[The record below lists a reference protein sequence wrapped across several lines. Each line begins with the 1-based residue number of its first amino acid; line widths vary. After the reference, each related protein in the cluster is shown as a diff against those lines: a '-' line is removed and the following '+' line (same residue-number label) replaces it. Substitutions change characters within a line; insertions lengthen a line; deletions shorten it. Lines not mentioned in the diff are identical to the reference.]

1 MNIALWVIQA
11 LAALAFLGA
20 GFMKSTRPIK
30 KLQENMGWVKA
41 TPPVLIRLL
50 GVAEILGGL
59 GLILPAAL
67 KLLPWLTPTAAVA
80 LAVIMVGAIVVHINE
95 KEAKQASA
103 PLILL
108 ILTLIIVIGRI
119 WLAPIA

>member
-1 MNIALWVIQA
+1 MNIALWVVQA

-20 GFMKSTRPIK
+20 GLLKSVQPIE
-30 KLQENMGWVKA
+30 KLKASLGWVKFA
-41 TPPVLIRLL
+41 TPVQVRLV
-50 GVAEILGGL
+50 GIAEILGGL

-67 KLLPWLTPTAAVA
+67 KILPWLTPTAAAA
-80 LAVIMVGAIVVHINE
+80 LAVIMIGAVVVHIRL
-95 KEAKQASA
+95 KEGKQAGA

-108 ILTLIIVIGRI
+108 ILCLVIVIGRI